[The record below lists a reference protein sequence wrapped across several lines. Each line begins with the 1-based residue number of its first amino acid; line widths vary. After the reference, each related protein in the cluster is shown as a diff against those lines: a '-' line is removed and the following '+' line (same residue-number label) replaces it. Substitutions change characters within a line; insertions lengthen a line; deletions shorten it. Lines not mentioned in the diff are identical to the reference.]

1 MNRQQ
6 FLEQIGM
13 GIAGTFLITCL
24 GSCSKSNPS
33 APVQSVDF
41 TLNLTDTAA
50 APLLN
55 AGGYIYTNGV
65 IVAKTQAGN
74 YIAVSEYCTHQGYPV
89 NYSNGQFYCPA
100 HGSLFSATGSVL
112 QGPAGSPLI
121 LYKVSLSGNNLR
133 VYL

>member
-33 APVQSVDF
+33 SPVQSVDF

-65 IVAKTQAGN
+65 IVAKTQSGT
-74 YIAVSEYCTHQGYPV
+74 YIL
-89 NYSNGQFYCPA
+89 QFLNIV
-100 HGSLFSATGSVL
+100 HTRVIL
-112 QGPAGSPLI
+112 LI
-121 LYKVSLSGNNLR
+121 TVITSFIALRMVRYFQQRVQCYKALR
-133 VYL
+133 DRL

>member
-33 APVQSVDF
+33 SPVQSVDF

-50 APLLN
+50 TPLLK

-65 IVAKTQAGN
+65 IVAQTQSGT

-89 NYSNGQFYCPA
+89 NYSNNQFYCPA
-100 HGSLFSATGSVL
+100 HGSVFSATGSVL

-121 LYKVSLSGNNLR
+121 QYHVAVSGNSLH
-133 VYL
+133 VYS